1 MYVGFVVMDLGETPH
16 WIGTFS
22 VSYVDLISRSSVV
35 HHILAYRHAL
45 TIMDRARVILVHNL
59 ASVAQE
65 STRELVRFIRQMI
78 LKAGPLHDLIGF
90 IAKRQLAVGESCSRI
105 PGTVLKVQTLS
116 RLVGLAS
123 SVREVL
129 VLGVR
134 GLIIWQVIDGHRRHI
149 DPIG

>member
-1 MYVGFVVMDLGETPH
+1 
-16 WIGTFS
+16 
-22 VSYVDLISRSSVV
+22 
-35 HHILAYRHAL
+35 
-45 TIMDRARVILVHNL
+45 
-59 ASVAQE
+59 
-65 STRELVRFIRQMI
+65 MI

-116 RLVGLAS
+116 HLVGLAS

-134 GLIIWQVIDGHRRHI
+134 GLIIWQVIDGRRRHI
-149 DPIG
+149 DSIG